1 VQLETAER
9 LIRCLTLYSVIAW
22 RIFYATMLARAVPD
36 APCTVLLD
44 DAEWQGLYCS
54 IHRVAIAPTKPPT
67 LYQAVRWI
75 AKLGGFQGRKGDGEP
90 GVTVMW
96 NGFQR
101 LVDITDMY
109 RIMHPDAVS
118 RLLPPPAEVE

>member
-1 VQLETAER
+1 
-9 LIRCLTLYSVIAW
+9 
-22 RIFYATMLARAVPD
+22 
-36 APCTVLLD
+36 VLLD

-54 IHRVAIAPTKPPT
+54 IHRVAIAPSKPPS
-67 LYQAVRWI
+67 LHQAVRWI

-101 LVDITDMY
+101 LVDIADMY